1 MSSSAE
7 TSAGR
12 ASEQAVN
19 LLGALSLAVSD
30 RMGQAVTA
38 RVGSVSDAAAL
49 SALHHFLTAPTI
61 DLLAQALGLTSS
73 GTVRL
78 VDRLEAEGLVR
89 RGAVG
94 RGATSS
100 GDARATTV
108 ALTSTGRR
116 RARQIT
122 EARRDL
128 LSGALGVL
136 DEGERRR
143 FGELAGR
150 ILAGMVRPPGATR
163 WTCRLCDT
171 TACGR
176 PRGECPAAAE
186 AERRYG
192 RGSG

>member
-19 LLGALSLAVSD
+19 LLGALSLAVTD
-30 RMGQAVTA
+30 RLGQAVTA

-49 SALHHFLTAPTI
+49 SALHQFLRSPTI
-61 DLLAQALGLTSS
+61 DLLARALGLTSS

-89 RGAVG
+89 RGSK
-94 RGATSS
+94 GA
-100 GDARATTV
+100 GDGRATTV
-108 ALTSTGRR
+108 ALTAAGRR
-116 RARQIT
+116 RAREIT

-128 LSGALGVL
+128 LASSLGVL

-150 ILAGMVRPPGATR
+150 IIAGMVRPPGATR

-176 PRGECPAAAE
+176 PAGECPAAAE

-192 RGSG
+192 SIRS